1 MIKAQ
6 GRGSSESGCSR
17 PPALSLFLR
26 ERTWDFG
33 LRGIR
38 KGQPGSSLLTERME
52 RMSTDRYQSPLSE
65 RYASKEMQYI
75 FSPDKKFRTWRKL
88 WIALAET
95 EKELGLPITQEQID
109 ELKAH
114 AEDINY
120 EVARARE
127 KEVRH
132 DVMSHVYAYGVQCP
146 KAKGI
151 IHLGATSCYVGDNTD
166 IIVMTEALRLVRR
179 KLVNVIAELAKFAD
193 THKSLPTLA
202 FTHFQPAQPTTVGKR
217 ASLWLQ
223 EFCMDL
229 EDVEYVLGTMKLLG
243 SKGTTGTQASFLEL
257 FEGNQE
263 TIDRIDPMIA
273 EKMGFKECVP
283 VSGQTYSRKTDT
295 RVLNVLAGIAATA
308 HKMSNDIRLLQHLK
322 EVEEPFE
329 KSQIGSSAMAYKRNP
344 MRSERIASLSRYVM
358 IDALNPAITSATQW
372 FERTL
377 DDSANKRL
385 SVPEGFL
392 AVDGIL
398 DLCLNVVDGLVVYPK
413 VIEKRLMSELP
424 FMATENIMMDA
435 VKAGGDRQEL
445 HEKIR
450 TLSMEAGKNVKVEGK
465 ENNLL
470 ELIAADPAFHMTL
483 EELQACMEPSRYV
496 GRSAVQVEA
505 FLKQVVNPILEA
517 NRELLGM
524 SAEINV

>member
-1 MIKAQ
+1 
-6 GRGSSESGCSR
+6 
-17 PPALSLFLR
+17 
-26 ERTWDFG
+26 
-33 LRGIR
+33 
-38 KGQPGSSLLTERME
+38 
-52 RMSTDRYQSPLSE
+52 MSTDRYVSPLSE

-75 FSPDKKFRTWRKL
+75 FSPDMKFRTWRKL

-95 EKELGLPITQEQID
+95 EKELGLNITQEQID

-120 EVARARE
+120 DVAKERE
-127 KEVRH
+127 RQVRH

-166 IIVMTEALRLVRR
+166 IIVMTEALKLVRK
-179 KLVNVIAELAKFAD
+179 KLVNVIAELSAFAD
-193 THKSLPTLA
+193 KYKEQPTLA

-217 ASLWLQ
+217 ATLWTQ
-223 EFCMDL
+223 EFLFDL
-229 EDVEYVLGTMKLLG
+229 EDLEYVLGTMKLLG

-257 FEGNQE
+257 FDGDQE
-263 TIDRIDPMIA
+263 TIDKIDPMIA
-273 EKMGFKECVP
+273 EKMGFKECYP
-283 VSGQTYSRKTDT
+283 VSGQTYSRKVDT
-295 RVLNVLAGIAATA
+295 RVANILAGIAASA

-358 IDALNPAITSATQW
+358 VDALNPAITSATQW

-385 SVPEGFL
+385 SIPEGFL
-392 AVDGIL
+392 AIDGIL

-413 VIEKRLMSELP
+413 VIEKHMMAELP

-445 HEKIR
+445 HERIR
-450 TLSMEAGKNVKVEGK
+450 ELSMEAGKTVKVEGK
-465 ENNLL
+465 DNNLL
-470 ELIAADPAFHMTL
+470 ELIAADPAFNLSL
-483 EELQACMEPSRYV
+483 EDLQKSMDPKKYI
-496 GRSAVQVEA
+496 GRAKEQTERFVNTVVQ
-505 FLKQVVNPILEA
+505 PIL
-517 NRELLGM
+517 NSHKELLGVK
-524 SAEINV
+524 AEINV

>member
-1 MIKAQ
+1 MY
-6 GRGSSESGCSR
+6 
-17 PPALSLFLR
+17 
-26 ERTWDFG
+26 
-33 LRGIR
+33 
-38 KGQPGSSLLTERME
+38 
-52 RMSTDRYQSPLSE
+52 DRYVSPLSE

-75 FSPDKKFRTWRKL
+75 FSPDKKFRTWRRL

-114 AEDINY
+114 KDEINFD
-120 EVARARE
+120 VAKERE
-127 KEVRH
+127 KLVRH

-146 KAKGI
+146 TAKGI

-166 IIVMTEALRLVRR
+166 IIVMAEALKLVQK
-179 KLVNVIAELAKFAD
+179 KLVNVIAELSKFAD
-193 THKSLPTLA
+193 KYKEQPTLA

-217 ASLWLQ
+217 ATLWTQ
-223 EFCMDL
+223 EFLMDL
-229 EDVEYVLGTMKLLG
+229 EDLEYVMGTLKLLG

-257 FEGNQE
+257 FEGDQE
-263 TIDRIDPMIA
+263 TIDKIDPMIA
-273 EKMGFKECVP
+273 EKMGFKNCYP
-283 VSGQTYSRKTDT
+283 VSGQTYSRKVDT
-295 RVLNVLAGIAATA
+295 RVLNILAGIAASA

-358 IDALNPAITSATQW
+358 VDALNPAITSATQW

-385 SVPEGFL
+385 SIPEGFL
-392 AVDGIL
+392 AIDGIL

-413 VIEKRLMSELP
+413 VIEKHMMAELP

-445 HEKIR
+445 HERIR
-450 TLSMEAGKNVKVEGK
+450 ELSMEAGRTVKVEGK
-465 ENNLL
+465 DNDLL
-470 ELIAADPAFHMTL
+470 ERIAADPAFNLTID
-483 EELQACMEPSRYV
+483 ELRKSMEPSRYV
-496 GRSAVQVEA
+496 GRAKEQTVTFIEKTVQPVLDA
-505 FLKQVVNPILEA
+505 HKDM
-517 NRELLGM
+517 LGM
-524 SAEINV
+524 TAEINV

>member
-1 MIKAQ
+1 
-6 GRGSSESGCSR
+6 
-17 PPALSLFLR
+17 
-26 ERTWDFG
+26 
-33 LRGIR
+33 
-38 KGQPGSSLLTERME
+38 
-52 RMSTDRYQSPLSE
+52 MSTDRYVSPLSE

-75 FSPDKKFRTWRKL
+75 FSQDMKFRTWRRL

-95 EKELGLPITQEQID
+95 EKELGLNITQEQID

-114 AEDINY
+114 KDDINY
-120 EVARARE
+120 DVARERE
-127 KEVRH
+127 RQVRH

-166 IIVMTEALRLVRR
+166 IIVMAEALKLVQK
-179 KLVNVIAELAKFAD
+179 KLVNVIAELSKFAD
-193 THKSLPTLA
+193 KYKDQPTLA

-217 ASLWLQ
+217 ATLWTQ
-223 EFCMDL
+223 EFMMDL
-229 EDVEYVLGTMKLLG
+229 EDLEYVLGSLKLLG

-257 FEGNQE
+257 FDGDQE
-263 TIDRIDPMIA
+263 TIDKIDPMIA
-273 EKMGFKECVP
+273 QKMGFKQCYP
-283 VSGQTYSRKTDT
+283 VSGQTYSRKVDT
-295 RVLNVLAGIAATA
+295 RVLNILAGIAASA

-385 SVPEGFL
+385 SIPEAFL
-392 AVDGIL
+392 AIDGIL
-398 DLCLNVVDGLVVYPK
+398 DLYLNVVDGLVVYDK
-413 VIEKRLMSELP
+413 VITKRLMSELP

-450 TLSMEAGKNVKVEGK
+450 QLSMEAGKNVKQNGLD
-465 ENNLL
+465 NNLL
-470 ELIAADPAFHMTL
+470 ELIANDESFGLSLEDLQKTMNPAN
-483 EELQACMEPSRYV
+483 YV
-496 GRSAVQVEA
+496 GRSKEQVEE
-505 FLKQVVNPILEA
+505 FLAGEIAPILEE
-517 NRELLGM
+517 NKDVLGLT
-524 SAEINV
+524 AEINV

>member
-1 MIKAQ
+1 
-6 GRGSSESGCSR
+6 
-17 PPALSLFLR
+17 
-26 ERTWDFG
+26 
-33 LRGIR
+33 
-38 KGQPGSSLLTERME
+38 
-52 RMSTDRYQSPLSE
+52 MSTDRYVSPLSE

-75 FSPDKKFRTWRKL
+75 FSPDMKFRTWRRL

-95 EKELGLPITQEQID
+95 EKELGLNITQEQID

-120 EVARARE
+120 DVAKERE
-127 KEVRH
+127 RQVRH

-166 IIVMTEALRLVRR
+166 IIVMTEALKLVKK
-179 KLVNVIAELAKFAD
+179 KLVNVIAELSAFAD
-193 THKSLPTLA
+193 KYKDQPTLA

-217 ASLWLQ
+217 ATLWTQ
-223 EFCMDL
+223 EFLLDL
-229 EDVEYVLGTMKLLG
+229 EDLEYVLGTMKLLG

-257 FEGNQE
+257 FDGDQE
-263 TIDRIDPMIA
+263 TIDQIDPMIA
-273 EKMGFKECVP
+273 EKMGFKECYP
-283 VSGQTYSRKTDT
+283 VSGQTYSRKVDT
-295 RVLNVLAGIAATA
+295 RVANILAGIAASA

-358 IDALNPAITSATQW
+358 VDALNPAITSATQW

-385 SVPEGFL
+385 SIPEGFL
-392 AVDGIL
+392 AIDGIL

-413 VIEKRLMSELP
+413 VIEKHMMAELP

-445 HEKIR
+445 HERIR
-450 TLSMEAGKNVKVEGK
+450 ELSMEAGKTVKVEGK
-465 ENNLL
+465 DNNLL
-470 ELIAADPAFHMTL
+470 ELIAADPAFNLSL
-483 EELQACMEPSRYV
+483 EDLQRSMDPKKYI
-496 GRSAVQVEA
+496 GRAKEQTERFVNTVVQ
-505 FLKQVVNPILEA
+505 PILDSHK
-517 NRELLGM
+517 ELLGVK
-524 SAEINV
+524 AEINV

>member
-1 MIKAQ
+1 MYV
-6 GRGSSESGCSR
+6 
-17 PPALSLFLR
+17 
-26 ERTWDFG
+26 
-33 LRGIR
+33 IR
-38 KGQPGSSLLTERME
+38 RIIMN
-52 RMSTDRYQSPLSE
+52 TDRYVSPLSE

-75 FSPDKKFRTWRKL
+75 FSPDMKFRTWRKL

-95 EKELGLPITQEQID
+95 ERELGLNITQEQID
-109 ELKAH
+109 EMKAH
-114 AEDINY
+114 ADDINY
-120 EVARARE
+120 DVAKERE
-127 KEVRH
+127 RQVRH
-132 DVMSHVYAYGVQCP
+132 DVMSHVYAFGVQCP

-166 IIVMTEALRLVRR
+166 IIVMTEALKLVRK
-179 KLVNVIAELAKFAD
+179 KLVNVIAELSKFAAQYKD
-193 THKSLPTLA
+193 QPTLA

-217 ASLWLQ
+217 ATLWTQ
-223 EFCMDL
+223 EFLMDL
-229 EDVEYVLGTMKLLG
+229 EDLEYVLSTMKLLG

-257 FEGNQE
+257 FDGDQE
-263 TIDRIDPMIA
+263 TIDKIDPMIA
-273 EKMGFKECVP
+273 EKMGFKSCYP
-283 VSGQTYSRKTDT
+283 VSGQTYSRKVDT
-295 RVLNVLAGIAATA
+295 RVLNILAGIAASA

-392 AVDGIL
+392 AIDGIL

-445 HEKIR
+445 HERIR
-450 TLSMEAGKNVKVEGK
+450 ELSMEAGKNVKVEGK

-470 ELIAADPAFHMTL
+470 ELIAADPAFNLTL
-483 EELQACMEPSRYV
+483 EDLQKSMDPSRYT
-496 GRSAVQVEA
+496 GRAKEQTEA
-505 FLKQVVNPILEA
+505 FIANVVQPVLDA
-517 NRELLGM
+517 HKDLLGVKV
-524 SAEINV
+524 EINV

>member
-1 MIKAQ
+1 M
-6 GRGSSESGCSR
+6 R
-17 PPALSLFLR
+17 
-26 ERTWDFG
+26 
-33 LRGIR
+33 
-38 KGQPGSSLLTERME
+38 
-52 RMSTDRYQSPLSE
+52 TDRYVSPLSE

-75 FSPDKKFRTWRKL
+75 FSPDMKFRTWRRL

-95 EKELGLPITQEQID
+95 EKELGLNITQEQID

-114 AEDINY
+114 KDDINY
-120 EVARARE
+120 DVAKERE
-127 KEVRH
+127 RQVRH

-166 IIVMTEALRLVRR
+166 IIVMSEALKLVQK
-179 KLVNVIAELAKFAD
+179 KLVNVIAELSKFAD
-193 THKSLPTLA
+193 KYKEQPTLA

-217 ASLWLQ
+217 ATLWTQ
-223 EFCMDL
+223 EFLMDL
-229 EDVEYVLGTMKLLG
+229 EDLEYVMSTLKLLG

-257 FEGNQE
+257 FEGDQE
-263 TIDRIDPMIA
+263 TIDKIDPMIA
-273 EKMGFKECVP
+273 EKMGFKNCYP
-283 VSGQTYSRKTDT
+283 VSGQTYSRKVDT
-295 RVLNVLAGIAATA
+295 RVLNILAGIAASA

-358 IDALNPAITSATQW
+358 VDALNPAITSATQW

-385 SVPEGFL
+385 SIPEGFL
-392 AVDGIL
+392 AIDGIL

-413 VIEKRLMSELP
+413 VIEKHMMAELP

-445 HEKIR
+445 HERIR
-450 TLSMEAGKNVKVEGK
+450 ELSMEAGRTVKVEGK
-465 ENNLL
+465 DNDLL
-470 ELIAADPAFHMTL
+470 ERIAADPAFNLTI
-483 EELQACMEPSRYV
+483 EELQKSMDPSRYV
-496 GRSAVQVEA
+496 GRAKEQTTAFITKTVQPVLDAHKEM
-505 FLKQVVNPILEA
+505 
-517 NRELLGM
+517 LGM
-524 SAEINV
+524 TAEINV

>member
-1 MIKAQ
+1 
-6 GRGSSESGCSR
+6 
-17 PPALSLFLR
+17 
-26 ERTWDFG
+26 
-33 LRGIR
+33 
-38 KGQPGSSLLTERME
+38 
-52 RMSTDRYQSPLSE
+52 MSTDRYTSPLSE
-65 RYASKEMQYI
+65 RYAIKEMQYI
-75 FSPDKKFRTWRKL
+75 FSQDMKFRTWRRL

-95 EKELGLPITQEQID
+95 EKELGLNITQEQID

-114 AEDINY
+114 ADDINY
-120 EVARARE
+120 DVAKARE

-166 IIVMTEALRLVRR
+166 IIVMTEALKLVQK
-179 KLVNVIAELAKFAD
+179 KLVNVIAELSKFAD
-193 THKSLPTLA
+193 KYKDQPTLA

-217 ASLWLQ
+217 ATLWTQ
-223 EFCMDL
+223 EFMMDL
-229 EDVEYVLGTMKLLG
+229 EDLEYVLGTIKLLG

-257 FEGNQE
+257 FEGDQE
-263 TIDRIDPMIA
+263 TIDKIDPMIA
-273 EKMGFKECVP
+273 AKMGFKECYP
-283 VSGQTYSRKTDT
+283 VSGQTYSRKVDT
-295 RVLNVLAGIAATA
+295 RVVNVLAGIAASA

-358 IDALNPAITSATQW
+358 VDALNPAITSATQW

-392 AVDGIL
+392 AIDGIL

-413 VIEKRLMSELP
+413 VIEKHMMAELP

-445 HEKIR
+445 HERIR
-450 TLSMEAGKNVKVEGK
+450 ELSMEAGRNVKVEGK
-465 ENNLL
+465 DNNLL
-470 ELIAADPAFHMTL
+470 ELIAADPAFNLTL
-483 EELQACMEPSRYV
+483 EELQKTMDPKKYV
-496 GRSAVQVEA
+496 GRAKEQTESFIA
-505 FLKQVVNPILEA
+505 KVVNPVLDSHKEM
-517 NRELLGM
+517 LGM
-524 SAEINV
+524 TAEINV

>member
-1 MIKAQ
+1 MN
-6 GRGSSESGCSR
+6 
-17 PPALSLFLR
+17 
-26 ERTWDFG
+26 
-33 LRGIR
+33 
-38 KGQPGSSLLTERME
+38 TEN
-52 RMSTDRYQSPLSE
+52 YQSPLSQ

-75 FSPDKKFRTWRKL
+75 FSQDMKFTTWRKL

-95 EKELGLPITQEQID
+95 EKELGLSQNGKPVITQEQIE

-114 AEDINY
+114 MTDINY
-120 EVARARE
+120 EVARERE

-132 DVMSHVYAYGVQCP
+132 DVMSHVYAYGQQCP
-146 KAKGI
+146 KAAGI

-166 IIVMTEALRLVRR
+166 IIIMTEGL
-179 KLVNVIAELAKFAD
+179 KLVKKKLINVIKELADFAD
-193 THKSLPTLA
+193 KYKAQPTLA

-229 EDVEYVLGTMKLLG
+229 EDVEYVLSNMKLLG
-243 SKGTTGTQASFLEL
+243 CKGTTGTQASFVEL
-257 FEGNQE
+257 FDGDDEKINQ
-263 TIDRIDPMIA
+263 IDKMIA
-273 EKMGFKECVP
+273 KKMGFEACYP
-283 VSGQTYSRKTDT
+283 VSGQTYSRKVDMK
-295 RVLNVLAGIAATA
+295 VANVLSGIAATA

-358 IDALNPAITSATQW
+358 ADALNPAITAATQW

-377 DDSANKRL
+377 DDSANKRI
-385 SVPEGFL
+385 SIPEAFL
-392 AVDGIL
+392 ATDGIL

-424 FMATENIMMDA
+424 FMATENIMMAA
-435 VKAGGDRQEL
+435 VKKGGNRQEL

-450 TLSMEAGKNVKVEGK
+450 QLSMEAGKNVKVEGK

-470 ELIAADPAFHMTL
+470 DLIAEDESFQITKEEL
-483 EELQACMEPSRYV
+483 EEAMNPALYIGRTDKQVDEFLQ
-496 GRSAVQVEA
+496 G
-505 FLKQVVNPILEA
+505 VVNPILER
-517 NRELLGM
+517 NKDLLGIK
-524 SAEINV
+524 AEINV

>member
-1 MIKAQ
+1 
-6 GRGSSESGCSR
+6 
-17 PPALSLFLR
+17 
-26 ERTWDFG
+26 
-33 LRGIR
+33 
-38 KGQPGSSLLTERME
+38 
-52 RMSTDRYQSPLSE
+52 MSNDKYVSPLSE

-75 FSPDKKFRTWRKL
+75 FSPDMKFRTWRKL

-95 EKELGLPITQEQID
+95 EKELGLPITDEQIE

-114 AEDINY
+114 QDDINY
-120 EVARARE
+120 DVAKARE

-132 DVMSHVYAYGVQCP
+132 DVMSHVYAYGQQCP

-166 IIVMTEALRLVRR
+166 IIIMTEALKLVKK
-179 KLVNVIAELAKFAD
+179 KLVNVMDELSKFAD
-193 THKSLPTLA
+193 KYKDLPTLA

-217 ASLWLQ
+217 ATLWLM
-223 EFCMDL
+223 ELVLDL
-229 EDVEYVLGTMKLLG
+229 EDLDHVLDGMMLLG

-257 FEGNQE
+257 FDGDESVCKKADE
-263 TIDRIDPMIA
+263 MIA
-273 EKMGFKECVP
+273 EKMGFTKCFP
-283 VSGQTYSRKTDT
+283 VSGQTYSRKMDT
-295 RVLNVLAGIAATA
+295 RVCNVLAGIAASA
-308 HKMSNDIRLLQHLK
+308 HKFSNDIRLLQHLK

-385 SVPEGFL
+385 SVAEGFL
-392 AVDGIL
+392 AIDGIL
-398 DLCLNVVDGLVVYPK
+398 DLYLNVVDGLVVYEK
-413 VIEKRLMSELP
+413 VINKRLMSELP

-450 TLSMEAGKNVKVEGK
+450 TLSMEAGRNVKERGLD
-465 ENNLL
+465 NNLL
-470 ELIAADPAFHMTL
+470 ELIAAEEEFPMTL
-483 EELQACMEPSRYV
+483 EDLQKTMDPKKYV
-496 GRSAVQVEA
+496 GRAPSQVSE
-505 FLKQVVNPILEA
+505 FLDEVVKPILTE
-517 NRELLGM
+517 NKELLGVK
-524 SAEINV
+524 AEINV